1 MLAIGAML
9 MAGCAQETRVL
20 RFWIAPDSSPIS
32 ASPGDI
38 VGYEEAVHTITRI
51 MVRDLDIPLS
61 GPLTVFVYPT
71 REAYAD
77 GLVNAGGLVP
87 DQAARIA
94 EYSIAVTEHGRLF
107 INDEDMRNLPRSVWL
122 AMIAHELVHHA
133 QYQLSGGR
141 RGRSEQWLREGM
153 ADWVACQVLERL
165 GRTTFRHEHDLA
177 LREIIG
183 AWPELARKPLDL
195 VELGRPRGWEARHLE
210 PDGHLVYR
218 LAFLLT
224 DDLIREHGWSRLLDY
239 FRAFSESEERFDEF
253 RRAFGES
260 LEQFGA
266 GALARVRHDL
276 GRRAS

>member
-1 MLAIGAML
+1 MLALGAML
-9 MAGCAQETRVL
+9 TAGCARETRVL
-20 RFWIAPDSSPIS
+20 QFWIAPDPPPVP
-32 ASPGDI
+32 AAPGDI
-38 VGYEEAVHTITRI
+38 VSYEEAVDTIAGI
-51 MVRDLDIPLS
+51 MVRELDIPLS

-77 GLVNAGGLVP
+77 GLVSTGGLAP
-87 DQAARIA
+87 EQAAKIA

-107 INDEDMRNLPRSVWL
+107 VNDEDMRDLPRSTWL
-122 AMIAHELVHHA
+122 AMIAHELAHHA

-165 GRTTFRHEHDLA
+165 GHTTFRHERDLA
-177 LREIIG
+177 LREIAA
-183 AWPELARKPLDL
+183 AWSELASRPLDL

-218 LAFLLT
+218 LALLLT
-224 DDLIREHGWSRLLDY
+224 DDLIRQHGWSRLLDY
-239 FRAFSESEERFDEF
+239 FRAFAESEERFDEF
-253 RRAFGES
+253 RRSFGAS

-266 GALARVRHDL
+266 DGLARLRNDL
-276 GRRAS
+276 ARREG